1 MICSCPGQTHIV
13 EVAVEEHASEKLGT
27 SKNSGIELSRRT
39 VVQKGLEFEANL
51 VSFNVYAY
59 IVVRRSKFPFGTL

>member
-1 MICSCPGQTHIV
+1 M

-27 SKNSGIELSRRT
+27 SKNSEIELSRHT
-39 VVQKGLEFEANL
+39 VVQKSLEFQANL
-51 VSFNVYAY
+51 VSFNVYAH